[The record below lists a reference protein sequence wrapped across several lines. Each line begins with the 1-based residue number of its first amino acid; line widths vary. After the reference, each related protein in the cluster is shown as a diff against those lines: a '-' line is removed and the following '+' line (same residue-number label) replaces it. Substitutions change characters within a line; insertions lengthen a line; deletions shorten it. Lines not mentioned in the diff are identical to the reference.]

1 MKILMTGGYGCIGAW
16 ITKHVVDRGGEIWIY
31 DIAEDW
37 HRIDLLLDES
47 AKSRIHP
54 LQGDVSDAKAVLE
67 AVDQVGATHIMHLA
81 GLQTPACRSNPI
93 RGAMVNVI
101 GTLAVFEAAAARKD
115 QVKRVVYASSAAV
128 HGLPPSGDLGESL
141 ADDVQLLPQTHYGAF
156 KVCNEQNARV
166 YWSDSGV
173 TSVGLRPWT
182 VYGVGRDFGMT
193 SESTKA
199 VKSAAIGQ
207 KYNITYGGLQDLQY
221 VSDVAATFLAALE
234 RPFEGADVFNLRGRV
249 TEISDFVRALEE
261 AIPEAAG
268 LVTHGTR
275 QLPIAPSLDDSRLQ
289 ATFGPLPLTS
299 LVEGIRWSA
308 DRFKALQAAGK
319 LDLSDLAV

>member
-1 MKILMTGGYGCIGAW
+1 MRILMTGGYGCIGAW
-16 ITKHVVDRGGEIWIY
+16 VAKHVVDSGGEIWIY

-47 AKSRIHP
+47 AKSRIHA
-54 LQGDVSDAKAVLE
+54 LQGDVADAKSVLA
-67 AVDQVGATHIMHLA
+67 AVDQVGATQILHLA
-81 GLQTPACRSNPI
+81 GLQTPVCRSNPI
-93 RGAMVNVI
+93 QGAMVNVI

-115 QVKRVVYASSAAV
+115 LVKRVVYASSAAV
-128 HGLPPSGDLGESL
+128 HGLPSSGDLSERL
-141 ADDVQLLPQTHYGAF
+141 ADNVQLIPQTHYGAF

-193 SESTKA
+193 SEPTKA

-207 KYNITYGGLQDLQY
+207 KYHITYGGIQDLQY
-221 VSDVAATFLAALE
+221 VSDVAGTFLAALE
-234 RPFEGADVFNLRGRV
+234 RPFEGADMFNLRGRV
-249 TEISDFVRALEE
+249 TEISDFVTALEQ
-261 AIPEAAG
+261 AMPEAAG

-275 QLPIAPSLDDSRLQ
+275 QLPVAPSLDDSRLQ
-289 ATFGPLPLTS
+289 ATFGPLPQTS

-308 DRFKALQAAGK
+308 DRFKALQAAGR
-319 LDLSDLAV
+319 LDLSDLTA

>member
-1 MKILMTGGYGCIGAW
+1 M
-16 ITKHVVDRGGEIWIY
+16 
-31 DIAEDW
+31 
-37 HRIDLLLDES
+37 
-47 AKSRIHP
+47 
-54 LQGDVSDAKAVLE
+54 
-67 AVDQVGATHIMHLA
+67 
-81 GLQTPACRSNPI
+81 
-93 RGAMVNVI
+93 
-101 GTLAVFEAAAARKD
+101 
-115 QVKRVVYASSAAV
+115 
-128 HGLPPSGDLGESL
+128 
-141 ADDVQLLPQTHYGAF
+141 
-156 KVCNEQNARV
+156 
-166 YWSDSGV
+166 

-193 SESTKA
+193 SEPTKA